1 MEVGT
6 RVGVIHGRRYQRVRR
21 WRGVNLAAKVG
32 VGGRAGLCVTAIL
45 VLQERKRKMAR
56 GGRVRLGVA
65 RSSRQH
71 GKRAQAA
78 LLRRMLRLL
87 LRLLLT
93 LLAI

>member
-1 MEVGT
+1 L
-6 RVGVIHGRRYQRVRR
+6 RVTV
-21 WRGVNLAAKVG
+21 
-32 VGGRAGLCVTAIL
+32 IL

-71 GKRAQAA
+71 SKRAQAA